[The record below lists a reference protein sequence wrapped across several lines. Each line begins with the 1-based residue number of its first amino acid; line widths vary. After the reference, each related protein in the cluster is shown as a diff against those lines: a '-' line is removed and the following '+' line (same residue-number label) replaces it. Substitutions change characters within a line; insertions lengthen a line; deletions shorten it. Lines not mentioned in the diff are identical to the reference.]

1 MLSKSPFACARRLV
15 TLLGELLGMLLLAL
29 LLFPSGVLAEQPNR
43 AGLVI
48 RHGDGRV
55 VYRVVEFT
63 EQEITGADLLLRSQV
78 ALVTSA
84 YAGMGQGVCSL
95 DREGCPADNCFCKS
109 YTNPAYFW
117 HYYRLNT
124 DGTWSS
130 MAFGPDSRKI
140 HDGDI
145 DGWSWT
151 AGEDGLPSMSIDEIA
166 AMAAASVSP
175 EAGLSQAGASSP
187 AGSAPPAD
195 AGPSPA
201 WAGSTYIGF
210 AVILLLLVGVIG
222 AVLIRG
228 RPAGRS

>member
-1 MLSKSPFACARRLV
+1 MRSNSSFAYARRWGQPLGC
-15 TLLGELLGMLLLAL
+15 LLGTLLLAL
-29 LLFPSGVLAEQPNR
+29 LLLPTGVLAQQPHR

-63 EQEITGADLLLRSQV
+63 EPEITGADLLLRAQV
-78 ALVTSA
+78 PLLTAG
-84 YAGMGQGVCSL
+84 YGGMGQAVCSL
-95 DREGCPADNCFCKS
+95 DGEGCPSDNCFCKS
-109 YTNPAYFW
+109 YTNPSYFW
-117 HYYRLNT
+117 RYYRLNV

-151 AGEDGLPSMSIDEIA
+151 AGESGLPNMSIDEIA
-166 AMAAASVSP
+166 AKAGNSASP
-175 EAGLSQAGASSP
+175 EAGLSEPGTP
-187 AGSAPPAD
+187 PPTWSAPPA
-195 AGPSPA
+195 GTVPSPV
-201 WAGSTYIGF
+201 WSTYLGF
-210 AVILLLLVGVIG
+210 VLILLLLAVVIG

-228 RPAGRS
+228 RSGRTS

>member
-1 MLSKSPFACARRLV
+1 MLSKSRFACASRWV
-15 TLLGELLGMLLLAL
+15 QLLGSLLGMLLLAL
-29 LLFPSGVLAEQPNR
+29 LLVPPGVLAQQPHR

-63 EQEITGADLLLRSQV
+63 EPEITGADLLLRSQV
-78 ALVTSA
+78 VLLTAG
-84 YAGMGQGVCSL
+84 YGGMGQAVCSL
-95 DREGCPADNCFCKS
+95 DGEGCPADNCFCKS

-117 HYYRLNT
+117 RYYHLNA

-151 AGEDGLPSMSIDEIA
+151 TGDSGLPNITIDEVATKA
-166 AMAAASVSP
+166 ANSAAPA
-175 EAGLSQAGASSP
+175 AGLSEPGTPGLAAST
-187 AGSAPPAD
+187 PPA
-195 AGPSPA
+195 AAAPSSA
-201 WAGSTYIGF
+201 RAGSTYLGF
-210 AVILLLLVGVIG
+210 VLILLLLAGVIG

-228 RPAGRS
+228 RSGRRS

>member
-1 MLSKSPFACARRLV
+1 MQSKSPFVRFRRLV
-15 TLLGELLGMLLLAL
+15 QWRGWLLVTLLLAL
-29 LLFPSGVLAEQPNR
+29 LQFPSGALAQQPNR

-63 EQEITGADLLLRSQV
+63 EQEITGADLLLRSQI
-78 ALVTSA
+78 ALVTAA

-117 HYYRLNT
+117 HYYRLNA

-130 MAFGPDSRKI
+130 MAFGPETRKI

-151 AGEDGLPSMSIDEIA
+151 AGDSGLPSTSIDEIET
-166 AMAAASVSP
+166 MAAANASRD
-175 EAGLSQAGASSP
+175 AGLRLAGTPGPSASNH
-187 AGSAPPAD
+187 PAD
-195 AGPSPA
+195 SAPSPA
-201 WAGSTYIGF
+201 WARSSYLGF
-210 AVILLLLVGVIG
+210 LVILLLLVGVIG

-228 RPAGRS
+228 RPGGRS